1 MSGLFPK
8 PPKIPPP
15 PAPKPMPDPNDP
27 EARAARRRE
36 MEAIQSRGGRAAMN
50 MEMGSAGGTIAGG
63 AYSKTKLG

>member
-1 MSGLFPK
+1 
-8 PPKIPPP
+8 
-15 PAPKPMPDPNDP
+15 MPDPNDP